1 MDVEVLD
8 NFFVKDSV
16 EVPSSTMEKSCQV
29 CTYFCQSV
37 FILHLCMHQ
46 TSRYKND
53 ASSALSSA

>member
-29 CTYFCQSV
+29 CIYFCQSV
-37 FILHLCMHQ
+37 FILHI
-46 TSRYKND
+46 RDD
-53 ASSALSSA
+53 ALYASD